1 MREPMSLKAHRVNLN
16 MTQKEVSEIM
26 GIARNTL
33 INYENFVTTPD
44 IDTGLK
50 FAELY
55 NTTVDNIR
63 WKKD

>member
-1 MREPMSLKAHRVNLN
+1 MQEPMSLKAHRVNSN

-44 IDTGLK
+44 IDTGIK
-50 FAELY
+50 FAKLY

-63 WKKD
+63 WKND